1 MGSARQGVLQGKDCD
16 YVSLGEVMS
25 TGSSC
30 ANGKDN
36 RLALQYTRKE
46 RFLKIT
52 FCEQVRKE
60 GMEVRKKDRT
70 YSNLK
75 KSNKN

>member
-1 MGSARQGVLQGKDCD
+1 
-16 YVSLGEVMS
+16 MS

-75 KSNKN
+75 KVTKINGNRLILDVYVQGAS